1 LHPDHPLA
9 VSCEALLF
17 MASRAQ
23 MIVDVIRPALDAGH
37 AVVSDRFLLAN
48 IAYQG
53 YAGGLPVDELWEIG
67 RFATGGIEPDLTMVL
82 DLPVTSALARRKKAA
97 DRVESRDL
105 DYHERVRAGFLEEA
119 ARRPDKIRVVEAD
132 RPVDAVHEAVWRE
145 VVPLLEQRER
155 E

>member
-1 LHPDHPLA
+1 
-9 VSCEALLF
+9 

-23 MIVDVIRPALDAGH
+23 MIADVIRPALDAGH

-53 YAGGLPVDELWEIG
+53 YAGGLPADQLWEIG
-67 RFATGGIEPDLTMVL
+67 RFATGGIEPDLTVVL
-82 DLPVTSALARRKKAA
+82 DLPVAAALARRNRPT

-119 ARRPDKIRVVEAD
+119 ARRPDQVRVVEAD
-132 RPVDAVHEAVWRE
+132 QPVEAVHEAVWRE
-145 VVPLLEQRER
+145 VVPLLERLGR
-155 E
+155 D